1 MKLTI
6 KDLTSKLSPVVDKV
20 RSYSG
25 FMLVMIT
32 LGLFG
37 FIVLQIRSYATIQP
51 TQAQV
56 DQKLQDLK
64 RTRIDQ
70 DAIEKIEELES
81 NNVDVKALFDEA
93 RDNPFQE

>member
-6 KDLTSKLSPVVDKV
+6 KDFSSKLSPVLDKV
-20 RSYSG
+20 RSYGG

-51 TQAQV
+51 TQSEV